1 MRAVEAKRDIIQ
13 LLHGIESNFRLID
26 NHIFKKQGTSK
37 ESMIRLVKSIALFVR
52 AQRGL
57 EWERGMNGRLA
68 WSFY

>member
-52 AQRGL
+52 PQ
-57 EWERGMNGRLA
+57 
-68 WSFY
+68 